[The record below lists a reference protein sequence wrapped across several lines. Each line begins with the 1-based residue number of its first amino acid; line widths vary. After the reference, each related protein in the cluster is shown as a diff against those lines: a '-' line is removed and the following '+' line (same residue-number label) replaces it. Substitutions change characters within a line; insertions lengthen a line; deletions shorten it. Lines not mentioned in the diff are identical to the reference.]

1 LEPIATATEVVEWGD
16 VATHIGFPLVLFLLG
31 WLIKQN
37 KDARAQMG
45 KAIETL
51 TIAVNSVQLELQH
64 YRETWID
71 RREALIDIITAHC
84 QDAQGACR
92 ALVEVNLGN
101 LKEGQKNVCEK
112 IDEQKAQRNK
122 KWQQQEALN
131 NKIRSHLN
139 DRKLH
144 NNSK

>member
-1 LEPIATATEVVEWGD
+1 MEPIVAKEVVEWGD

-51 TIAVNSVQLELQH
+51 TIAVNSVQHELQT

-84 QDAQGACR
+84 NDAQGACR
-92 ALVEVNLGN
+92 ALVELQLDG
-101 LKEGQKNVCEK
+101 LTKGQENVCAK
-112 IDEQKAQRNK
+112 IDDMQKKR
-122 KWQQQEALN
+122 
-131 NKIRSHLN
+131 
-139 DRKLH
+139 
-144 NNSK
+144 NSKWEKQEKLNSKLLIHLDNKALHKDL